1 MQETLFT
8 AALMI
13 VLALTGTDHSAVRW
27 MDREIACLSTCRVV
41 LNSQM
46 P

>member
-1 MQETLFT
+1 MQETIFT

-27 MDREIACLSTCRVV
+27 MDKEITCLSTCRVV
-41 LNSQM
+41 LDSRL

>member
-1 MQETLFT
+1 MQEHFFT

-13 VLALTGTDHSAVRW
+13 VMALTGANHSAVRW
-27 MDREIACLSTCRVV
+27 IDKEIACLSTCRVV
-41 LNSQM
+41 LDSQL